1 MFQHWLS
8 SQSMRTST
16 LRRSYRWL
24 PALGVKCGAPN
35 QFHHV
40 EINYSCSHLSDLTIP
55 DRQEHKAAAGSCS
68 GWAWY
73 GLMRLNNQYTRK
85 ALVALCTL
93 FKWKMVWA
101 APRYLHSVL
110 RHLDCH
116 TCKCYSLNCPGMV
129 PLLNTYPTGL
139 EESCTEF
146 SRTLKL
152 FGNAKKP
159 CECRMY
165 LFQTYFSRKECVSS
179 PMPHRLAVNLQITD
193 IHAPLKLP
201 SGYLI
206 PPNEIKTPRLPKGT
220 YWRKPWITEAP
231 PGIVCFF
238 QTGCGSVVRSESKPS
253 TGSFPWGKS
262 RTTLSLYW
270 PCA

>member
-1 MFQHWLS
+1 MGIFGGVV
-8 SQSMRTST
+8 
-16 LRRSYRWL
+16 RWL
-24 PALGVKCGAPN
+24 HCRP
-35 QFHHV
+35 
-40 EINYSCSHLSDLTIP
+40 
-55 DRQEHKAAAGSCS
+55 
-68 GWAWY
+68 
-73 GLMRLNNQYTRK
+73 
-85 ALVALCTL
+85 
-93 FKWKMVWA
+93 VWA
-101 APRYLHSVL
+101 GN
-110 RHLDCH
+110 CH
-116 TCKCYSLNCPGMV
+116 DPGDSLNCPAMV

-193 IHAPLKLP
+193 IHAPLKLAC
-201 SGYLI
+201 GYLI

-231 PGIVCFF
+231 TGIVCFF

-262 RTTLSLYW
+262 RTTQSLY
-270 PCA
+270 

>member
-24 PALGVKCGAPN
+24 PALGVKYGAPN

-73 GLMRLNNQYTRK
+73 GLLRLNNQYTRK

-93 FKWKMVWA
+93 FKWKMEWA

-116 TCKCYSLNCPGMV
+116 TCKCYPLDHNFGIPG
-129 PLLNTYPTGL
+129 P
-139 EESCTEF
+139 
-146 SRTLKL
+146 
-152 FGNAKKP
+152 FGQGN
-159 CECRMY
+159 
-165 LFQTYFSRKECVSS
+165 
-179 PMPHRLAVNLQITD
+179 
-193 IHAPLKLP
+193 
-201 SGYLI
+201 
-206 PPNEIKTPRLPKGT
+206 RLPTCK
-220 YWRKPWITEAP
+220 YLAMQP
-231 PGIVCFF
+231 
-238 QTGCGSVVRSESKPS
+238 QLCG
-253 TGSFPWGKS
+253 GGQGA
-262 RTTLSLYW
+262 L
-270 PCA
+270 